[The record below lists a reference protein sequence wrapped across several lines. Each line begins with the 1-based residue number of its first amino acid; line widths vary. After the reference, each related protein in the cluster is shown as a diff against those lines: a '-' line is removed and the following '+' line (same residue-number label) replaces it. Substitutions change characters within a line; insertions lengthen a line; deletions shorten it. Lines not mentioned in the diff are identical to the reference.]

1 VSGWRLV
8 EIGSASRDGQRM
20 RSPLLCIPLLLSLV
34 HGCASAPLEQSTVTV
49 AQLLE
54 GDALFGTPIAAASD
68 DSDRIL
74 ALDDEMRAFVDER
87 LRGVRGDSTRLQ
99 RLVGAMSDTGLLE
112 LGYDADATLTAT
124 EVFHSKKGN
133 CLAATNLFVALARRA
148 GLEVEFQDVEI
159 PPVWIEEGGFVM
171 LDQHVNA
178 LIRGTRRGGS
188 LMGTDYVMDF
198 NRPNAGAAFD
208 VHPVSDAHAFA
219 LFYNNLAADLMRRGE
234 VARAFA
240 HLKRALAIDPRSVP
254 AWVNLGA
261 LYSRQQH
268 FDHAIGAYLQ
278 ATRVEPSN
286 RSALSNLANL
296 HGYLGNTELAEQY
309 RRAVAFHQNRN
320 PYQQYAI
327 AREAYLQATYEDAL
341 RVVNR
346 AIRLKRDAH
355 QFYHLRGLVLT
366 KLGDHRGARESFIK
380 AREVTPDADEKE
392 RYDAKLDAL
401 AHHSGYIDLVR

>member
-1 VSGWRLV
+1 MRKAVVSVVVALAVAACSTVPRPAENTV
-8 EIGSASRDGQRM
+8 DVSE
-20 RSPLLCIPLLLSLV
+20 LLSGLAFA
-34 HGCASAPLEQSTVTV
+34 GEPIDAAPDRSEQ
-49 AQLLE
+49 
-54 GDALFGTPIAAASD
+54 
-68 DSDRIL
+68 IL
-74 ALDDEMRAFVDER
+74 ALDDEMRAFVDSR
-87 LRGVRGDSTRLQ
+87 IRGAHTDSTRLQ
-99 RLVGAMSDTGLLE
+99 RLVSAMFDAGLLE
-112 LGYDADATLTAT
+112 LGYDADATLTAA

-133 CLAATNLFVALARRA
+133 CLAATNLFVALARHA

-178 LIRGTRRGGS
+178 LIHGVRHGGLIS
-188 LMGTDYVMDF
+188 GSDYVMDF
-198 NRPNAGAAFD
+198 NRPNAGGVFD
-208 VHPVSDAHAFA
+208 VHPVSDEHAFA
-219 LFYNNLAADLMRRGE
+219 LFYNNLAADRMRRGE
-234 VARAFA
+234 VREAFA

-268 FDHAIGAYLQ
+268 FEHAIGAYVQ

-286 RSALSNLANL
+286 RSALSNLANV
-296 HGYLGNTELAEQY
+296 HAYLGNTELAERY
-309 RRAVAFHQNRN
+309 RRAVAFYQNRN

-327 AREAYLQATYEDAL
+327 AQEAYRQATYDAAL
-341 RVVNR
+341 RAVDR

-355 QFYHLRGLVLT
+355 QFYHLRGLVLA

-380 AREVTPDADEKE
+380 AREVAPYADEKE

-401 AHHSGYIDLVR
+401 AHL